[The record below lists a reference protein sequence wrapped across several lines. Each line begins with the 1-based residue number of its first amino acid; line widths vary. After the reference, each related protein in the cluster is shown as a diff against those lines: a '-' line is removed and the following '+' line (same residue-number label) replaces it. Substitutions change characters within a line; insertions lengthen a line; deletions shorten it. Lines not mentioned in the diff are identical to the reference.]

1 MQSQVRELIQTMT
14 LNEVILTIAYSTLTK
29 RLGNIKYP
37 KSSPDQEIIVLV
49 QNPDESNYNTE
60 KLQGKLVELKSRGV
74 AKSRNAAI
82 QYASGKY
89 LIFGDDDITFVEE
102 GLQECIAYFE
112 SHPDCSIIMA
122 QTSDENGKLRK
133 AYPRISYR
141 FNSYHKF
148 ISCRL
153 GRIKSTQ
160 LMCFFWISFTK
171 FAILI
176 RCLSHNYGAIRV
188 RLKVGNAFL

>member
-89 LIFGDDDITFVEE
+89 QIGR
-102 GLQECIAYFE
+102 A
-112 SHPDCSIIMA
+112 
-122 QTSDENGKLRK
+122 
-133 AYPRISYR
+133 
-141 FNSYHKF
+141 
-148 ISCRL
+148 SCRE
-153 GRIKSTQ
+153 RVSTD
-160 LMCFFWISFTK
+160 
-171 FAILI
+171 
-176 RCLSHNYGAIRV
+176 V
-188 RLKVGNAFL
+188 